1 MKVKVEFK
9 CQGDD
14 FEQIPKEVIQKAGVS
29 FPDAHT
35 KSHCM
40 AVLAKEIKN
49 YTNNKICIIPFC
61 TTVEAEALGGIIKLG
76 NEKVGPRV
84 EEYIFKSIEDLNNIE
99 KIDLEG
105 KRIKEVLDCTKELAC
120 EGEIVALNVEGP
132 FTIISA
138 LIDPMIFYR
147 CLRKDKKVA
156 EGFLKVI
163 EDSIVEY
170 IEEGIKR
177 GAKIISYGD
186 PVGSIDIVGPKVYE
200 EVSGKI
206 TYNILKRT
214 EKSMVNSIIHL
225 CGRTSTAFEKLGL
238 SEATPIKFDEE
249 LTYGEAICRVLDN
262 KKDVKIIG
270 HSCIK
275 RSRVLMKKPIVWSIN
290 LLQNLLYEGVV
301 SDENKA
307 RHNDT

>member
-1 MKVKVEFK
+1 MKFEFK

-14 FEQIPKEVIQKAGVS
+14 FEQIPKEVIEKTGIS
-29 FPDAHT
+29 FPDVHT
-35 KSHCM
+35 NSHCM

-49 YTNNKICIIPFC
+49 NTNNKICIIPFC
-61 TTVEAEALGGIIKLG
+61 TTVETEALGGIIKLG
-76 NEKVGPRV
+76 DEKVGPRV
-84 EEYIFKSIEDLNNIE
+84 GKYVFNDIKDLNNLQ
-99 KIDLEG
+99 KISFKS
-105 KRIKEVLDCTKELAC
+105 KRIKEVLDCIGELDSV
-120 EGEIVALNVEGP
+120 GEIVALNVEGP
-132 FTIISA
+132 FTIISS

-147 CLRKDKKVA
+147 GLRKNKNVA

-214 EKSMVNSIIHL
+214 EKSMINSIIHL
-225 CGRTSTAFEKLGL
+225 CGKTSTAFERIGL
-238 SEATPIKFDEE
+238 CKSVPIEFDEE
-249 LTYGEAICRVLDN
+249 FTYGEAICRVIDTR
-262 KKDVKIIG
+262 KDVKIIG
-270 HSCIK
+270 HACIK
-275 RSRVLMKKPIVWSIN
+275 KSRVLIKKPIVWSIN
-290 LLQNLLYEGVV
+290 LCKL
-301 SDENKA
+301 
-307 RHNDT
+307 